1 MLHNYSTLGKSQ
13 LYIDMLEKTWHKL
26 TIRTSSSHSETV
38 ASRLTDLTGLG
49 TEIIDPTDSREPA
62 LVTGYLASDDPDLPA
77 KMLAIREFLG
87 HLAGENPDSPLP
99 TMACETI
106 PEEDWDRKWREGLK
120 PFHLTSRIVIKPSW
134 ETYRAG
140 ADELVI
146 EMDPGQAFGTGLHA
160 STRLVVELLEET
172 VPTLPA
178 PPPRVLD
185 VGTGTGILAICAILF
200 GCGNATGID
209 IDPAA
214 VEAAGANIAA
224 NHLSDRITATAND
237 LNELTGPYDLIMA
250 NIIHNTLVE
259 MAPRLSALLAPGGLL
274 IMAGILRGGQA
285 ENIIN
290 RYVAQGLTIPTL
302 RESGEWAALCLRKA

>member
-49 TEIIDPTDSREPA
+49 TEIIDPPDPREPSLINA
-62 LVTGYLASDDPDLPA
+62 YLASDDPDLPT
-77 KMLAIREFLG
+77 KMLAIREFIA

-134 ETYRAG
+134 ETYQTG

-160 STRLVVELLEET
+160 STRLVVELLEEKL
-172 VPTLPA
+172 PTLQD
-178 PPPRVLD
+178 PPKLVLD
-185 VGTGTGILAICAILF
+185 VGTGTGILAICSTML

-214 VEAAGANIAA
+214 VNAAGDNIAA
-224 NHLSDRITATAND
+224 NHLSDRITVTAKD
-237 LNELTGPYDLIMA
+237 LCELTGPYDLIMA

-274 IMAGILRGGQA
+274 IMAGVLRGGQA

-290 RYVAQGLTIPTL
+290 RYTAQGLTGAMV
-302 RESGEWAALCLRKA
+302 RESGEWAAICLRKA

>member
-1 MLHNYSTLGKSQ
+1 
-13 LYIDMLEKTWHKL
+13 MLEKTWHKL
-26 TIRTSSSHSETV
+26 TIRTSSDHSETV

-49 TEIIDPTDSREPA
+49 TEINDHIDSREPS
-62 LVTGYLASDDPDLPA
+62 LITGYLASDDPDLPD
-77 KMLAIREFLG
+77 KMQAIREFLE
-87 HLAGENPDSPLP
+87 HLGDENPDSPSP
-99 TMACETI
+99 TLACETI

-120 PFHLTSRIVIKPSW
+120 PFHLTGRIVVKPSW
-134 ETYRAG
+134 ETYRIE

-160 STRLVVELLEET
+160 STRLVVELLEAT
-172 VPTLPA
+172 LPTLPT

-185 VGTGTGILAICAILF
+185 VGTGTGILAICSIML
-200 GCGNATGID
+200 GCGSATGID

-214 VEAAGANIAA
+214 INAAGGNIAA
-224 NHLSDRITATAND
+224 NHLSDRITVIAND

-259 MAPRLSALLAPGGLL
+259 MAPQLSKLLAPGGLL

-285 ENIIN
+285 ENIVN
-290 RYVAQGLTIPTL
+290 RYIDQGLTSPIV
-302 RESGEWAALCLRKA
+302 RESDEWAALCLRKV